1 MPKTLKD
8 LRPVYVVGAGYHR
21 YQPLSETTFVTLGLA
36 AVRGAL
42 ADAGIEFPAVE
53 SAFVATALLPMA
65 PGRPILRHLG
75 ASGIE
80 LIHIENASAS
90 SSAAF
95 RKACIEVASGL
106 VDVALVL
113 GVDKPPT
120 SGPRGR
126 AEAKTG
132 IGNLADDAIVP
143 FTHFA
148 LLADQYT
155 QRWGVDPN
163 DVARV
168 AVKNHANGA
177 KNPNAHRQQVRTL
190 EEILGGRPVAGN
202 FTTLQ
207 CTPVGEGA
215 AAVVVASEDA
225 IQRLNIS
232 GDKPVRVTGSAS
244 RSQRVY
250 DDNTTFDANLT
261 SETTEICLREAGLR
275 PDQLDIVE
283 LHDAFTVEEVQYVEA
298 MGLCAPGRAVP
309 MLKEGAWDVGGRCAV
324 NPSGGL
330 IAMGHPIGPTG
341 VGQIGEIAL
350 QLRGAAGAR
359 QHKGAKTGLAHMVGV
374 GAVCYVHTLQRD

>member
-1 MPKTLKD
+1 MTKTLKD
-8 LRPVYVVGAGYHR
+8 LRPVYVIGAGWHR
-21 YQPLSETTFVTLGLA
+21 YQSLSEQSFVTLGLA

-42 ADAGIEFPAVE
+42 DDAGIPWPEVQ
-53 SAFVATALLPMA
+53 SAYVANALLPMA

-90 SSAAF
+90 GSAAF
-95 RKACIEVASGL
+95 RKACIEVGSGIT
-106 VDVALVL
+106 DVALVL
-113 GVDKPPT
+113 GVDKPT
-120 SGPRGR
+120 SGGLRVR
-126 AEAKTG
+126 AESMTG

-148 LLADQYT
+148 LLADQYA
-155 QRWGVDPN
+155 QRWGVSPD
-163 DVARV
+163 DIARV

-177 KNPNAHRQQVRTL
+177 LNPNAQRQQVRTL
-190 EEILGGRPVAGN
+190 EEILGGRVVSGN

-215 AAVVVASEDA
+215 AAVIVASEEA
-225 IQRLNIS
+225 IRRLGVGS
-232 GDKPVRVTGSAS
+232 DKPVRVTGSAA

-250 DDNTTFDANLT
+250 PDPTRFDAALT
-261 SETTEICLREAGLR
+261 NETAEIALREAGLR
-275 PDQLDIVE
+275 ADQLDIVE
-283 LHDAFTVEEVQYVEA
+283 LHDAFTVEEVEYVEG
-298 MGLCAPGRAVP
+298 MGLCAPGQAVP
-309 MLKEGAWDVGGRCAV
+309 LLKEGAWNIGGRCAV

-350 QLRGAAGAR
+350 QLRGDAGAR